1 MKDPQAL
8 EERERLFDPGRCIFG
23 CSSSISRLDTYPVC
37 YFMDLARSDECI
49 LSWIQ
54 FVGREKM
61 KCEWSVKTR
70 HLPSGQLSV
79 ACHKH

>member
-37 YFMDLARSDECI
+37 YFMDLARSDECSAFCRGSN
-49 LSWIQ
+49 LWA
-54 FVGREKM
+54 EK
-61 KCEWSVKTR
+61 K
-70 HLPSGQLSV
+70 
-79 ACHKH
+79 